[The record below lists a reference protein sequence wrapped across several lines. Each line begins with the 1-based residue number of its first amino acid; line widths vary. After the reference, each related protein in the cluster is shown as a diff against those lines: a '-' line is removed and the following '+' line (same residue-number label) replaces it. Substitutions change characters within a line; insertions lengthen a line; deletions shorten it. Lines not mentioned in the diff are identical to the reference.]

1 MSINPDTS
9 MNQTGLSILLVDDDD
24 IYQFISARA
33 IQSTGFAQHVN
44 TFSNG
49 EDAVEYLKNNLQNN
63 AALPD
68 IIFLDVNMPY
78 MNGWEFLE
86 AFNTIAPRLPK
97 AISIYMVSSS
107 VDETD
112 IHRSKEFNTVSE
124 YIVKPLAIEK
134 FREIF
139 SSALPGFFSHTN
151 N

>member
-1 MSINPDTS
+1 

-24 IYQFISARA
+24 IYQFISSRA
-33 IQSTGFAQHVN
+33 IESTGFAQKIN

-63 AALPD
+63 STLPD

-86 AFNTIAPRLPK
+86 AFNSIAPMLSKP
-97 AISIYMVSSS
+97 IFIYMVSSS
-107 VDETD
+107 LDEKD
-112 IHRSKEFNTVSE
+112 IDRSKEFSTVSE
-124 YIVKPLAIEK
+124 YIVKPLALEK

-139 SSALPGFFSHTN
+139 SAALPDTFSHTN